1 MRRRTLA
8 VAAVTLAALSLTAC
22 GSSPTDAAEP
32 PPATVGGG
40 AVSVVDP
47 AGFAAAAAAEG
58 VVLLDVRT
66 PQEFAAGHLRG
77 ARNIDVESPDFTA
90 AVAALDPGT
99 TYAVYCR
106 SGNRSA
112 AATAYLLDLGFAP
125 PYELGGGILAW
136 QQAGLPVVR

>member
-1 MRRRTLA
+1 
-8 VAAVTLAALSLTAC
+8 
-22 GSSPTDAAEP
+22 
-32 PPATVGGG
+32 
-40 AVSVVDP
+40 
-47 AGFAAAAAAEG
+47 
-58 VVLLDVRT
+58 
-66 PQEFAAGHLRG
+66 
-77 ARNIDVESPDFTA
+77 
-90 AVAALDPGT
+90 VAALDPGT